1 MKQRTLAVL
10 LAALPALPLVS
21 MAQEAKKLSPLVIT
35 APAADSQSPGG
46 VPVDGQG
53 LRSLRAATSDTAS
66 LLTDVPG
73 VSLYGAGGVSSL
85 PAIHGLADD
94 RLRIKVDG
102 MDLIASCPNH
112 MNPALSYVDPTNV
125 GNIKVYAGISPVSV
139 GGDSIGGSI
148 IVETSAP
155 KFAAPGQGSLLEGEV
170 GAFYRSNGN
179 ASGANLSMTYATD
192 SFNISYSGAS
202 AKSDNYKAGGDY
214 RNFAVTAATNP
225 ANAAAGVPYLRK
237 LGSTEVGSTAY
248 ETRNHTLGVAFK
260 GGDHLIEAKLGY
272 QDMPYQLYP
281 NQRMDMLNNEQLRLN
296 LRYLG
301 QFGWGNLEARAY
313 HEKVDHFMDFG
324 QDKLYSYG
332 KLLNLYPVNGMP
344 MYTKGKT
351 NGASAKADIG
361 LNPRDL
367 LRLGAEWQTYR
378 LDDWWPPAPDC
389 GYTGA
394 VANCTGGMAP
404 DTFWNVRNGKRDR
417 MAIYGEWEA
426 AWSAAW
432 QTLAGLRYERVKTD
446 SDDIQGYNTGMMYAS
461 SVVGT
466 RQAWNDLDRKRADN
480 NVDVTLLARNTVDSH
495 KTFEYGFAQKTRS
508 PNLYERSPWS
518 TNSMV
523 MEMNNF
529 VGDGNGYVGNPDLKP
544 EVARTLSITG
554 DWHSEDRS
562 YELKITPYYTAV
574 KDYIDAVRRPTSGTD
589 QNATRTTGFVKLSYA
604 NQTARLYGIDIS
616 GRMPLGKTGIGDFGL
631 KGLLNYTNGKNTD
644 TGDDLYNIMPLNT
657 KLALTHQSGSWSNSA
672 ELVAVKSKN
681 DVSDVRNEI
690 KTPGYS
696 LINLRGSYSMQ
707 KLRFDFGI
715 ENLFDRKYYLPLGGA
730 YVGEG
735 ATMSLNN
742 EAGIV
747 RPANP
752 GVGGSYGTSGSASMW
767 GTAVPGLG
775 RTFYAGIT
783 YKF

>member
-1 MKQRTLAVL
+1 MSFKRATLAAAI
-10 LAALPALPLVS
+10 AALPLAAVAADTDLPAV
-21 MAQEAKKLSPLVIT
+21 VVT
-35 APAADSQSPGG
+35 ASKTKQVATPAAAEDLQM
-46 VPVDGQG
+46 
-53 LRSLRAATSDTAS
+53 LRPATSDTAS
-66 LLTDVPG
+66 LLRDVPG

-125 GNIKVYAGISPVSV
+125 GSMKVYAGITPVSV

-148 IVETSAP
+148 VVETTAP
-155 KFAAPGQGSLLEGEV
+155 RFAAPGQGSLFEGEV

-179 ASGANLSMTYATD
+179 AYGGNLSGTYATE
-192 SFNISYSGAS
+192 SFNISYTGAT
-202 AKSDNYKAGGDY
+202 AKSDNYDAGGDY
-214 RNFAVTAATNP
+214 RNFSVSAAANP
-225 ANAAAGVPYLRK
+225 ANAAAGVPYLRH

-248 ETRNHTLGVAFK
+248 ETRNHTLGVAVK

-272 QDMPYQLYP
+272 QDLPYQLYP
-281 NQRMDMLNNEQLRLN
+281 NQRMDMLDNEQLRLN

-301 QFGWGNLEARAY
+301 KFGWGNLEARAY

-324 QDKLYSYG
+324 QDKLYLYG
-332 KLLNLYPVNGMP
+332 KLLNLYPVTGMP
-344 MYTKGKT
+344 MYTAGKT
-351 NGASAKADIG
+351 NGASVKADID

-367 LRLGAEWQTYR
+367 LRIGADLQTYR

-404 DTFWNVRNGKRDR
+404 DTFWNIRNGKRDR
-417 MAIYGEWEA
+417 MAVYGEWEA
-426 AWSAAW
+426 AWNQEW
-432 QTLAGLRYERVKTD
+432 NTLAGVRYERVKTD
-446 SDDIQGYNTGMMYAS
+446 SNDIQGYNTGMMYAN

-466 RQAWNDLDRKRADN
+466 RQAWNDLDRTRTDN
-480 NVDVTLLARNTVDSH
+480 NVDVTLLARNTVDSR
-495 KTFEYGFAQKTRS
+495 KAFEYGFAQKTRS
-508 PNLYERSPWS
+508 PNLYERYPWS
-518 TNSMV
+518 TNSMA

-562 YELKITPYYTAV
+562 YAFRITPYYTAV
-574 KDYIDAVRRPTSGTD
+574 KDYIDALRMPTTVSMGSSD
-589 QNATRTTGFVKLSYA
+589 QNATRTTGFVKLTYA
-604 NQTARLYGIDIS
+604 NQAARLYGIDIS
-616 GRMPLGKTGIGDFGL
+616 GKMPLGKTGMGDFGL

-644 TGDDLYNIMPLNT
+644 TDDDLYNIMPLNA
-657 KLALTHQSGSWSNSA
+657 KLTFTHQIGGWNNSA
-672 ELVAVKSKN
+672 ELLMVKSKN
-681 DVSDVRNEI
+681 SVSDVRNEI

-696 LINLRGSYSMQ
+696 LVNLRASYTTG

-715 ENLFDRKYYLPLGGA
+715 ENLFDREYYLPLGGA
-730 YVGEG
+730 YTGEG
-735 ATMSLNN
+735 ATMSLNR
-742 EAGIV
+742 EAGTV
-747 RPANP
+747 SPANANAA
-752 GVGGSYGTSGSASMW
+752 GSYGTSGSASMW

-775 RTFYAGIT
+775 RTLYAGVN